1 MIQAWMRGVLLISS
15 VYNIAWSVFL
25 FWSPESYIKW
35 MTEGA
40 QSDNHW
46 VFYQAL
52 GILVVAIMLFMGFL
66 KPLKF
71 KWLIFFSFL
80 AKLLGG
86 VVVYFLI
93 MDSQF
98 SKKFVFH
105 LLMNDWVWLV
115 PLFSIV
121 LAAFKSEKSR

>member
-1 MIQAWMRGVLLISS
+1 MIQAWMRGVLLIAS
-15 VYNIAWSVFL
+15 VYNMAWAVFL
-25 FWSPESYIKW
+25 FWSPGSYLKW

-40 QSDNHW
+40 QSQNEW
-46 VFYQAL
+46 VFYQAV

-71 KWLIFFSFL
+71 RWLILFSFL

-86 VVVYFLI
+86 IVVYQLI
-93 MDSQF
+93 MDAQF
-98 SKKFVFH
+98 TKKFMFH
-105 LLMNDWVWLV
+105 LLMNDLVWLI
-115 PLFSIV
+115 PLISIV

>member
-1 MIQAWMRGVLLISS
+1 MVQAWMRGVLLISS

-25 FWSPESYIKW
+25 FWSPNSYVKW

-40 QSDNHW
+40 QSENQW
-46 VFYQAL
+46 VIYQAI
-52 GILVVAIMLFMGFL
+52 GIFLVAIMLFMGFL

-71 KWLIFFSFL
+71 KWMILFSFL

-93 MDSQF
+93 MESQF
-98 SKKFVFH
+98 TKKFVFH
-105 LLMNDWVWLV
+105 LLMNDWVWLI
-115 PLFSIV
+115 PIFAIV
-121 LAAFKSEKSR
+121 LATFKSEKSR

>member
-1 MIQAWMRGVLLISS
+1 MRGVLLIAS
-15 VYNIAWSVFL
+15 VYNMAWAVFL
-25 FWSPESYIKW
+25 FWSPGSYLKW

-40 QSDNHW
+40 QSQNEW
-46 VFYQAL
+46 VFYQAV

-71 KWLIFFSFL
+71 RWLILFSFL

-86 VVVYFLI
+86 IVIYQLI
-93 MDSQF
+93 MDAQF
-98 SKKFVFH
+98 TKKFMFH
-105 LLMNDWVWLV
+105 LLMNDLVWLI
-115 PLFSIV
+115 PLISIV

>member
-1 MIQAWMRGVLLISS
+1 MIQAWMRGVLLIAS
-15 VYNIAWSVFL
+15 VYNMAWAVFL
-25 FWSPESYIKW
+25 FWSPGSYLKW

-40 QSDNHW
+40 QSQNEW
-46 VFYQAL
+46 VFYQAV

-71 KWLIFFSFL
+71 RWLILFSFL

-86 VVVYFLI
+86 IVVYLLI
-93 MDSQF
+93 MDAQF
-98 SKKFVFH
+98 TKKFMFH
-105 LLMNDWVWLV
+105 LLMNDLVWLI
-115 PLFSIV
+115 PLISIV

>member
-1 MIQAWMRGVLLISS
+1 MRGVLLIAS
-15 VYNIAWSVFL
+15 VYNMAWAVFL
-25 FWSPESYIKW
+25 FWSPGSYLKW

-40 QSDNHW
+40 QSQNEW
-46 VFYQAL
+46 VFYQAV

-71 KWLIFFSFL
+71 RWLILFSFL

-86 VVVYFLI
+86 IVVYQLI
-93 MDSQF
+93 MDAQF
-98 SKKFVFH
+98 TKKFMFH
-105 LLMNDWVWLV
+105 LLMNDLVWLI
-115 PLFSIV
+115 PLISIV